1 MRGHYGGKATT
12 SKILQVGLRWPNIFK
27 DANEYVKSCNVC
39 QINGKPSRM
48 GELPLHPIKAIQ
60 SFEKWVV
67 DFNGPI
73 SPPTRH
79 SKAR

>member
-1 MRGHYGGKATT
+1 VRCHYGVKETT

-27 DANEYVKSCNVC
+27 DENEYVKSYNVS
-39 QINGKPSRM
+39 QSIGKPSRID
-48 GELPLHPIKAIQ
+48 EFPLHPVKAIQ

-73 SPPTRH
+73 SPPARH
-79 SKAR
+79 SKAH